1 VSMKGSHLRKDPVT
15 QRWVVIS
22 PDRDAV
28 ASPEASTSPPGLP
41 AAVCP
46 FCAGNE
52 AKTGPEIY
60 AEREPGSVKNA
71 PGWWVRVV
79 PDKHPILHIE
89 GGLEKSAEGMYDG
102 MNAIGAHEILIETP
116 VHDRHWADLEGF
128 QVERILRASQQRNL
142 DLRNDVRFRHVIW
155 VKNHAVPTSVLRH
168 PHSHIVAS
176 PFIPRAIEEELK
188 GFGDHVRW
196 KERCVLCDVVRQ
208 ESAEDRRIVLREGR
222 ILVIE
227 PFAPR
232 FPYESWIVP
241 TEHGHDFGAAPA
253 AVLRDL
259 ARAIRGVLMRM
270 RRLLEDPPYS
280 LVLHSSPLGEFTR
293 EEYHWH
299 FELVP
304 RPPQTL
310 GLEWGTGIYI
320 NPVAP
325 EIAAERLRATFE

>member
-1 VSMKGSHLRKDPVT
+1 MKGSHLRKDPVT

-22 PDRDAV
+22 PDRDAE
-28 ASPEASTSPPGLP
+28 ARPEASTSPPGLP
-41 AAVCP
+41 AVVCP

-60 AEREPGSVKNA
+60 AEREPGSVKNG

-116 VHDRHWADLEGF
+116 AHDQHWADLEGF

-155 VKNHAVPTSVLRH
+155 VKNHAAPMSLLRH

-196 KERCVLCDVVRQ
+196 KERCVLCDMVRQ

-222 ILVIE
+222 TLAFE

-241 TEHGHDFGAAPA
+241 IEHGHDFAATTT
-253 AVLRDL
+253 VMLRDL
-259 ARAIRGVLMRM
+259 ARAIRGVLVRM

-325 EIAAERLRATFE
+325 EIAAERLRATVE

>member
-1 VSMKGSHLRKDPVT
+1 MKDTHLRKDPVT

-22 PDRDAV
+22 PDREMLPIPEPV
-28 ASPEASTSPPGLP
+28 FSPSLSSEE
-41 AAVCP
+41 CP
-46 FCAGNE
+46 FCVGHE
-52 AKTGPEIY
+52 ASTGPEIY
-60 AEREPGSVKNA
+60 CEREPGTLRNG

-116 VHDRHWADLEGF
+116 AHDKHWADLEMLH
-128 QVERILRASQQRNL
+128 VERILRASQQRIL
-142 DLRNDVRFRHVIW
+142 DLRNDARFRHVIW
-155 VKNHAVPTSVLRH
+155 VKNHAMPSSVLQH
-168 PHSHIVAS
+168 PHSHVVAS

-208 ESAEDRRIVLREGR
+208 ETAEDRRIILREGG
-222 ILVIE
+222 ILVLE

-232 FPYESWIVP
+232 FPYESWIIP
-241 TEHGHDFGAAPA
+241 AEHSHDFGATRAP
-253 AVLRDL
+253 VLRDA
-259 ARAIRGVLMRM
+259 ARAIRGALVRI
-270 RRLLEDPPYS
+270 RRLLKDPPYS

-325 EIAAERLRATFE
+325 EVAAERLRAVLD

>member
-1 VSMKGSHLRKDPVT
+1 MKDTHLRKDPVT

-22 PDRDAV
+22 PDR
-28 ASPEASTSPPGLP
+28 EAAPSLEPPTLTPALP
-41 AAVCP
+41 AEACP
-46 FCAGNE
+46 FCMGHE
-52 AKTGPEIY
+52 ASTGPEIY
-60 AEREPGSVKNA
+60 AEREPGSLKNG

-116 VHDRHWADLEGF
+116 AHDQHWADLDGL
-128 QVERILRASQQRNL
+128 QVERVLRACQQRYL

-155 VKNHAVPTSVLRH
+155 VKNHAMPSSVLHH

-176 PFIPRAIEEELK
+176 PFIPRAIEEEMK

-196 KERCVLCDVVRQ
+196 KERCVLCDMVRQ
-208 ESAEDRRIVLREGR
+208 ESAEGRRIVLREGG
-222 ILVIE
+222 ILVFE

-241 TEHGHDFGAAPA
+241 TEHGHDFGATRPA
-253 AVLRDL
+253 TLRDL
-259 ARAIRGVLMRM
+259 ARAIRGLLIRV

-299 FELVP
+299 LELVP
-304 RPPQTL
+304 RPPQAL

-325 EIAAERLRATFE
+325 EIATERLRAALE

>member
-1 VSMKGSHLRKDPVT
+1 MKDSHLRKDPVT

-28 ASPEASTSPPGLP
+28 PRRELLAFPPGLP
-41 AAVCP
+41 AEACP
-46 FCAGNE
+46 FCMGNE
-52 AKTGPEIY
+52 ASTGPEIY
-60 AEREPGSVKNA
+60 TEREPGSVKNG

-116 VHDRHWADLEGF
+116 AHDKHWADLDLL
-128 QVERILRASQQRNL
+128 QVERVLRACQQRNL
-142 DLRNDVRFRHVIW
+142 DLRNDVRFRYVIW
-155 VKNHAVPTSVLRH
+155 VKNHAMPLSVLRH

-196 KERCVLCDVVRQ
+196 KERCVLCDMVRQ
-208 ESAEDRRIVLREGR
+208 ESAEDRRIVLREGG
-222 ILVIE
+222 ILVFE

-241 TEHGHDFGAAPA
+241 TEHGHDFGATSAP
-253 AVLRDL
+253 VLRDV
-259 ARAIRGVLMRM
+259 ARAIRGTLTRM
-270 RRLLEDPPYS
+270 RRLLKDPPYS
-280 LVLHSSPLGEFTR
+280 LVLHSSPLGEFAR

-304 RPPQTL
+304 RPPQAL

-320 NPVAP
+320 NPVPP
-325 EIAAERLRATFE
+325 EIATERLRAALE

>member
-1 VSMKGSHLRKDPVT
+1 MNGSRLHKDPVT

-22 PDRDAV
+22 PDRDELPR
-28 ASPEASTSPPGLP
+28 PELSMLPPGLL
-41 AAVCP
+41 AEACP
-46 FCAGNE
+46 FCPGNE
-52 AKTGPEIY
+52 GKTGPEIY
-60 AEREPGSVKNA
+60 AERQPGSAKNG

-89 GGLEKSAEGMYDG
+89 GGLEKSAEGMYDS

-116 VHDRHWADLEGF
+116 AHDRHWADLEVL
-128 QVERILRASQQRNL
+128 QIERVLRACQQRIL

-155 VKNHAVPTSVLRH
+155 VKNQGVSASLLHH

-196 KERCVLCDVVRQ
+196 KERCVLCDMVRQ
-208 ESAEDRRIVLREGR
+208 ETAVGRRIVLREGG
-222 ILVIE
+222 ILIFE

-241 TEHGHDFGAAPA
+241 TDHGHDFGATRGP
-253 AVLRDL
+253 VLRDL
-259 ARAIRGVLMRM
+259 ARAIQGALSRI
-270 RRLLEDPPYS
+270 RRLMKDPPYS

-304 RPPQTL
+304 RPPQAL

-320 NPVAP
+320 NPIPP
-325 EIAAERLRATFE
+325 EVAAERLRQVVE